1 VRHPTSVHL
10 VLVAAFVLAA
20 CADDDEAP
28 SEDTTEAGEPAG
40 EASDTAEVAILDD
53 DGRRFEPADVSVAVG
68 GTVTW
73 THEGSLPHTVTASD
87 GAFDSG
93 NLAGGE
99 TFSFTAE
106 EAGTID
112 YACSIHPDMTGTI
125 TVS

>member
-1 VRHPTSVHL
+1 MRHRAIIHL
-10 VLVAAFVLAA
+10 GLAAAFVLAA
-20 CADDDEAP
+20 CGADDDAP
-28 SEDTTEAGEPAG
+28 AEGTTEADAPAG
-40 EASDTAEVAILDD
+40 EASDTAEVAIADD
-53 DGRRFEPADVSVAVG
+53 DGLRFDPADVTVAAG

-73 THEGSLPHTVTASD
+73 AHEGSLPHTVTASD

-93 NLAGGE
+93 ELAGGE

-106 EAGTID
+106 DTGTID